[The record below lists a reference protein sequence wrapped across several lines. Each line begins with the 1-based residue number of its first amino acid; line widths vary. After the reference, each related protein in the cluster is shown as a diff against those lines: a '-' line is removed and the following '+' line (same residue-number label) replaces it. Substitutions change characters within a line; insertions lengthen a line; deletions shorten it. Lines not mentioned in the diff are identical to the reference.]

1 MAVLKSTILLFSRL
15 CEKISDIAAHSRAMG
30 GPLMSRKVRKSDVNK
45 FARFAKKYPLAAIA
59 LVVIAVAVLLFQR
72 MSDNNPTVTVPMDGL
87 YVHYI
92 DVGQGDSELLC
103 CNGQYM
109 LIDAG
114 VPSAGDTVVE
124 YIRDLGIK
132 KLDYVVCT
140 HGHADHCGGLDAV
153 VESFDVDTVFT
164 SPYAGDAAAYL
175 HFVDTVESAQLT
187 LEVPDQGVKY
197 RLGEAQFEFLGP
209 LSDHKNVND
218 DSLVLR
224 LDYGDTSF
232 LFTGDM
238 TAKAEKELIE
248 DGADIKCDVLKV
260 GHHGSSGSSCYQF
273 LYEAEPKIGVISCG
287 RDNDYGH
294 PHEETLSRLNDAGVT
309 VYRTDLEGSI
319 VIFSDGMKVER
330 RAA

>member
-1 MAVLKSTILLFSRL
+1 
-15 CEKISDIAAHSRAMG
+15 
-30 GPLMSRKVRKSDVNK
+30 MSRKVRKSDVNK
-45 FARFAKKYPLAAIA
+45 FAKFAKKYPLAALV
-59 LVVIAVAVLLFQR
+59 LVVIAAAVLIFQR
-72 MSDNNPTVTVPMDGL
+72 SAGDGGSVTVPMDGL

-92 DVGQGDSELLC
+92 DVGQGDSELIC
-103 CNGQYM
+103 CGGEYM

-114 VPSAGDTVVE
+114 TPSAGDTVVE
-124 YIRDLGIK
+124 YIKDLGIK

-153 VESFDVDTVFT
+153 IESFDVDTVFT

-175 HFVDTVESAQLT
+175 RFVETVESAQLM
-187 LEVPDQGVKY
+187 LEVPDKGAEY
-197 RLGEAQFEFLGP
+197 SLGDAKFEFIGP
-209 LSDHKNVND
+209 LEDHSNVND
-218 DSLVLR
+218 DSLVMR
-224 LDYGDTSF
+224 LSYGDTSF

-248 DGADIKCDVLKV
+248 DGENVKCDVLKV

-273 LYEAEPKIGVISCG
+273 LYEAEPEIAVISCG

-294 PHEETLSRLNDAGVT
+294 PHEETLSRLSDADVT
-309 VYRTDLEGSI
+309 VYRTDELGSV

-330 RAA
+330 SAA